1 MATWTSSGEAVL
13 RVRALRSPLLL
24 AYDGVMTKPCI
35 ITIAITGSVP
45 RKAHN
50 PAVPITIAEQVES
63 TQAAFEAGAT
73 IAHVHVR
80 KDDQTPTS
88 DPERFAALLAGLR
101 KHCPGM
107 IVQFSTGG
115 RSGKGSE
122 RGGMLHLG
130 CDMASLSTG
139 SCNFP
144 SIIYEN
150 HPDLIRELAGKMLE
164 HHVKPEIEVF
174 DLSMLYQALKLAD
187 EGLLKTPLHVQFVMG
202 VKNAMP
208 AIRQAFD
215 FMVDEVTRLAPD
227 ATWVAAGIGRHQL
240 EVNRWCLERGGHC
253 RTGLED
259 NIRWDETRLA
269 ASNAELVKRVADLCT
284 EYGRHPASV
293 AEARGILG
301 LR

>member
-1 MATWTSSGEAVL
+1 MS
-13 RVRALRSPLLL
+13 
-24 AYDGVMTKPCI
+24 KPCI
-35 ITIAITGSVP
+35 ITVAITGSVP
-45 RKAHN
+45 RKESN

-63 TQAAFEAGAT
+63 TQAAFEAGAAL
-73 IAHVHVR
+73 AHVHVR

-88 DPERFAALLAGLR
+88 DPDRFARLLEGLR

-144 SIIYEN
+144 TIIYEN
-150 HPDLIRELAGKMLE
+150 HPDLVRELAEKMMQ
-164 HHVKPEIEVF
+164 HDVKPEIEVF
-174 DLSMLYQALKLAD
+174 DLSMLYQALRMAD
-187 EGLLKTPLHVQFVMG
+187 EGLLRKPLHVQFVLG

-208 AIRQAFD
+208 CIRQAFD
-215 FMVDEVTRLAPD
+215 FMVDEVQRLAPE
-227 ATWVAAGIGRHQL
+227 ATWVAAGIGKHQL

-269 ASNAELVKRVADLCT
+269 ASNAELVGRVAELCGR
-284 EYGRHPASV
+284 YGRHPASA
-293 AEARGILG
+293 AEARIILG
-301 LR
+301 LRPSA